1 MDILQKFQKRQDTFW
16 SQTVS
21 EWFGA
26 SNSKEKQLCFAPR
39 CASRNQYSSFCLMA
53 RRAHCSGRCFAHSLT
68 RGSTQVKSCK
78 VLVHYIMILHA
89 FLTGFLHVF
98 YPQKSQHWIFADLNM
113 FCPIWTHI
121 PSLLLGSLYLH
132 AFNASN
138 RTSHNN
144 FFDSDCLGLGS
155 LAISIAPKAF
165 WPDCSGNCAL
175 WSVSTRDWWGR
186 CAAHGFDMDL
196 TWEAYCVN
204 LCHCRAKVRGVALP
218 LGKLGVRMVRLVS
231 RVSWPTEMHCTRE
244 HKWVG
249 ADGYFHISM
258 NLWMFL
264 RYLVSFA
271 SRTSAKVKIC
281 VSLAAIT
288 AVQAEEKAGNWRTE
302 NSRTAPA
309 EGIHKVYL
317 SLRVCALCSQTLLF
331 SATIH
336 C

>member
-196 TWEAYCVN
+196 TWIWHENDMGSILCQFVSLPCQGPGGCSAAREAGRPNGSSCLQSLLADRDALHQRTQMGWSWWIFPYFHEFVN
-204 LCHCRAKVRGVALP
+204 VSEVFGV
-218 LGKLGVRMVRLVS
+218 VRLPHECQS
-231 RVSWPTEMHCTRE
+231 
-244 HKWVG
+244 
-249 ADGYFHISM
+249 
-258 NLWMFL
+258 
-264 RYLVSFA
+264 
-271 SRTSAKVKIC
+271 
-281 VSLAAIT
+281 
-288 AVQAEEKAGNWRTE
+288 
-302 NSRTAPA
+302 
-309 EGIHKVYL
+309 
-317 SLRVCALCSQTLLF
+317 
-331 SATIH
+331 
-336 C
+336 

>member
-1 MDILQKFQKRQDTFW
+1 MTRWSHFQPLTGRLAAICNLWVVMAWIFCRSFRNARTRFGRRQCQSDLVHQTQRKNNFALHLDALQET
-16 SQTVS
+16 
-21 EWFGA
+21 
-26 SNSKEKQLCFAPR
+26 N
-39 CASRNQYSSFCLMA
+39 NSSFCLMA

-98 YPQKSQHWIFADLNM
+98 YPRKSQHWIFADLNM
-113 FCPIWTHI
+113 FCPIWTVI

-155 LAISIAPKAF
+155 LAISIASTEAF

-186 CAAHGFDMDL
+186 CAAHGFDMRM

-204 LCHCRAKVRGVALP
+204 LCHCRAKVRRVALP

-244 HKWVG
+244 HKWCWSWWIFP
-249 ADGYFHISM
+249 YFHEFV
-258 NLWMFL
+258 N
-264 RYLVSFA
+264 VSEVFGVVRLPHECQ
-271 SRTSAKVKIC
+271 S
-281 VSLAAIT
+281 
-288 AVQAEEKAGNWRTE
+288 
-302 NSRTAPA
+302 
-309 EGIHKVYL
+309 
-317 SLRVCALCSQTLLF
+317 
-331 SATIH
+331 
-336 C
+336 